1 MTLADSDSGAQPPG
15 RFAREAGPCQLVQLS
30 VAGLVV
36 TVGEPSVA
44 VTPIRDGIEKYVS
57 SHAAGAVAVMLAS
70 LVNVTV
76 NGLSAWPLAATVTGV
91 VRTCE
96 LPLAAVE

>member
-1 MTLADSDSGAQPPG
+1 
-15 RFAREAGPCQLVQLS
+15 

-91 VRTCE
+91 VRACE
-96 LPLAAVE
+96 LPLAAVEWFQMTSLGVAAKQRVWVEVRALDVYPVA